1 MLGRQAC
8 ARLCGRGHGV
18 GVFSLPDGKWP
29 GVGCHP
35 PQALAAHAYCGHTA
49 ESLAELLHL
58 APRSLHRQLQQA
70 GTSLQ
75 QLKDEVRR
83 QKACALLL
91 RTDMPLKRIA
101 QACGFASEKS
111 FGRAFAHWLG
121 MPPQQF
127 RAAQRP

>member
-1 MLGRQAC
+1 MLQ
-8 ARLCGRGHGV
+8 HGATPQV
-18 GVFSLPDGKWP
+18 RPYRPSQNLVQR
-29 GVGCHP
+29 VR
-35 PQALAAHAYCGHTA
+35 QALAAPPDAAHTA
-49 ESLAELLHL
+49 DTLAELLHL

-83 QKACALLL
+83 QKAGALLL

-111 FGRAFAHWLG
+111 FMAALFAAGQASRPRSSAAARA
-121 MPPQQF
+121 P
-127 RAAQRP
+127 